1 MSTLIQQLPTEL
13 NQYPILLDGLLSLS
27 EDEQLAKLANWGKID
42 LYFLLRYGLNRQ
54 DIEKQWLFERCR
66 EVQANPDYHLDLWA
80 REHYKSTIITYGLT
94 IQDILNDPDITIG
107 IFSHTRPIAKG
118 FLRQIKR
125 EFESNETLKK
135 WYPDILWQ
143 NPSKEAPKWSEDE
156 GIVVKRKSNP
166 KEQTVEAWGLVD
178 SQPTSKHYKRLV
190 YDDVV
195 TRESV
200 TTPEMIAKTT
210 EALELSYNLGSE
222 GGKRRFIGTRYHF
235 NDTYKTVMDR
245 GTATSRIYPATLDGS
260 VDGEPTLLSRETLA
274 NKRRDMGP
282 YTFGCQMLQN
292 PIADATHGFKR
303 EWLRYHKG
311 SDGSGMNIY
320 ILVAPANEKKKTS
333 DYTAIE
339 VVGLGAD
346 RNYSTLD
353 MVRDR
358 LSLTERADALF
369 RLHKKWRPINVGY
382 EKYGMLADVQHIKDR
397 MEREN
402 YRFSIVELG
411 GSMPKNDRIRRLI
424 PVFEQ
429 GRWYLPDTLYR
440 TNYEKVTQDLVEIFI
455 NEEYLAFPV
464 SVHDDMMDIK
474 ARVLDEDLGAVW
486 PIAHVDDEAY
496 TAKPRK
502 RTGWAAKKSLR
513 KIERSAFGRRSRKL
527 GMIFPFAARKSK
539 RITLSL
545 PLISGRKT
553 TRRCWK
559 NRSASRS
566 FLIASPALSMPSA
579 GWRFR
584 TGRKS
589 GSSLA

>member
-66 EVQANPDYHLDLWA
+66 EVQANPDNHLDLWA

-292 PIADATHGFKR
+292 PIADATQGFKR

-320 ILVAPANEKKKTS
+320 ILVDPANEKKKTS

-382 EKYGMLADVQHIKDR
+382 EKYGMQADVQHIKDR

-502 RTGWAAKKSLR
+502 RTGWAA
-513 KIERSAFGRRSRKL
+513 
-527 GMIFPFAARKSK
+527 
-539 RITLSL
+539 
-545 PLISGRKT
+545 
-553 TRRCWK
+553 
-559 NRSASRS
+559 
-566 FLIASPALSMPSA
+566 
-579 GWRFR
+579 
-584 TGRKS
+584 
-589 GSSLA
+589 